1 MNAVGTMAVRLGG
14 FQQDGDAGG
23 DWPAEAIGLGIG
35 GLVVLIAA
43 VTLVIVMGRR
53 SPRSDEQSPDD

>member
-1 MNAVGTMAVRLGG
+1 MNAGATVAVRLGG
-14 FQQDGDAGG
+14 FQQDGGAGG

-43 VTLVIVMGRR
+43 VTLVVVMGRR
-53 SPRSDEQSPDD
+53 SQRSDEQSSDD

>member
-1 MNAVGTMAVRLGG
+1 MSTVATVTVRLGG
-14 FQQDGDAGG
+14 FQQDGGAGG

-43 VTLVIVMGRR
+43 VTVVIVTSRR
-53 SPRSDEQSPDD
+53 PPRSGERSPDD

>member
-1 MNAVGTMAVRLGG
+1 MSVVATVAVRLGG
-14 FQQDGDAGG
+14 FQQDGGAGG

-43 VTLVIVMGRR
+43 VTVVIVMGRR
-53 SPRSDEQSPDD
+53 PPRSDERSSDD